1 MVKQTVEI
9 AAKSGIGGSFANTS
23 GFVNNAL
30 VGQAVGDRR
39 FSWLRRLTCGR
50 KTVSPKEEA
59 VYQTDNATGKKKLRK
74 FSMGKKTNWS
84 EGGRIF
90 EIFLFLFFVPHR
102 KAGVFLKRYF

>member
-39 FSWLRRLTCGR
+39 FCWLRRLTCGR

-84 EGGRIF
+84 EEGRIF
-90 EIFLFLFFVPHR
+90 EIFFISFFRTP
-102 KAGVFLKRYF
+102 